1 MWWYLRIQE
10 YSSSD
15 QIFID
20 STIFL
25 DYAIPN
31 PEFGEIAS
39 DFLGKVE
46 IEEIYA
52 VTTPAVLAEVS
63 HILLLETG
71 AVILKNRNRNIVI
84 DKIEA
89 DRNFSRHCRDAV
101 DKFN

>member
-1 MWWYLRIQE
+1 LRIQE

-20 STIFL
+20 SNIFL
-25 DYAIPN
+25 DYAVPN

-39 DFLGKVE
+39 DFLERVE

-71 AVILKNRNRNIVI
+71 AVILK
-84 DKIEA
+84 K
-89 DRNFSRHCRDAV
+89 S
-101 DKFN
+101 